1 MTPAERR
8 ALAAAMTAATGVEWR
23 VAGRIGD
30 PCFDGVV
37 RVARPFPG
45 VVRVGDRLVLYDEG
59 ETRPLFTRE
68 QWADIGA
75 TGEIPTHTTSVY
87 EEFAAGFSGRGWLPR
102 FVAAAVVA
110 VAAYDARPRAVS
122 LSARDRR
129 RVETYRRLLAVD
141 SGASDS
147 ERAQAARHLARL
159 ADGAP

>member
-1 MTPAERR
+1 MTPAERI
-8 ALAAAMTAATGVEWR
+8 ALARAMTAATGVEWR
-23 VAGRIGD
+23 VAGRIED

-45 VVRVGDRLVLYDEG
+45 VVRVGNRLVLYGEG

-68 QWADIGA
+68 QWALLGSN
-75 TGEIPTHTTSVY
+75 GEIPTHTTSVY

-102 FVAAAVVA
+102 LVTTAVVA
-110 VAAYDARPRAVS
+110 VAAYDGRPRAVS

-129 RVETYRRLLAVD
+129 CVETYQRLLAAD

-147 ERAQAARHLARL
+147 ERTQAARHLTRL
-159 ADGAP
+159 GVPP